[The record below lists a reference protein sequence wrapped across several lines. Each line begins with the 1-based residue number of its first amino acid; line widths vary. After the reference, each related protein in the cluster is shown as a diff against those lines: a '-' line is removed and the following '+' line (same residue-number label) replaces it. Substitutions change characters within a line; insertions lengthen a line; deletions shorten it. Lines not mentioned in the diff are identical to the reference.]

1 MCTRVSRWRP
11 ALLFAAALALTAGGP
26 ASAETGFRPRPF
38 SADLEPDALRAPR
51 ALSLAG
57 DSLDLALL
65 PVPPSAPRSDS
76 LSFRLDAGSVR
87 RDFAVGAVALRPP
100 TIYSPEEWRS
110 ALERRSLEDARR
122 GCALEALARS
132 TKREAGS
139 LTKFEIPVKFPG
151 PIGGLIGQGVD
162 INVTGREAIS
172 FSGESNFPINS
183 RESEIG
189 GPRRFPDLDMRQ
201 QLQIN
206 LDGTI
211 GDKIHV
217 LVQHDSETQT
227 PLSNRIKLRYE
238 GTEDEVVRRVEI
250 GNTQLTLPGNQFVS
264 FSGRQQGLFG
274 AKMEGKAGNLDF
286 TVVASK
292 QEGRTDRESFVGQ
305 SSERTN
311 LIPDLNYVKN
321 RIFWISRDPIFPITV
336 RLPVSVGSVRVFLDD
351 QNGANNTE
359 TGAIPGRAHLDADT
373 TQDFEPDGKFFEE
386 LRISEDYSVNLELG
400 ILVMNRTVTNSE
412 VLAVTYTYFD
422 RISQDSVDVGFVPP
436 SSQISEANPAI
447 LKLIKPVNPDPN
459 LDVAEVPR
467 LRVTWRYQLRNVYDL
482 GATRIQPEGFQL
494 RILRRIPGQEPT
506 DVQNGRTYLRV
517 FGLDN
522 VGAQAGTPPDERI
535 DRIFEDDCNQ
545 LIPWSELVLV
555 DYEHGLLY
563 FPGEQ
568 PFDPLPG
575 QEILMCADGDSLRE
589 RNAAIYGKRYDLIRS
604 TDQKYEIE
612 TKLRGAGSSTLSL
625 GRANLLEESETVR
638 LETPGQPPRVLT
650 RGVDYTIDYDIG
662 QIEFRSEEAKA
673 ADAKIS
679 VDFEYAPFLAQQQ
692 KSLVGLAGTYRFTPD
707 TELSSIWLFESNRT
721 PYRRPRLGQE
731 PSRALV
737 GGLAGQW
744 RSSPAFLTNWVDALP
759 LVTTE
764 RGSNIAISAEAA
776 TSFPN
781 PNTRDN
787 IYVDDMEGTEE
798 TSNLG
803 VGRRQWSFPSLPRRA
818 RGEPVLDSRDRYR
831 RIEWYNPLNAARRGD
846 LNPDLETQSPDEA
859 RNVITVLEVGLHG
872 GTQNDSLNAI
882 GGWGGVMRLLS
893 RSGIDYS
900 RRKFLEV
907 WVNDFDERRGK
918 MHIDLGTVSED
929 AMWQRDVAP
938 NGTLDTE
945 DKNND
950 LRLDDSGQKGP
961 TDEDTGLDGLFNEAE
976 PTDPARPPLPA
987 GCQNDLANDVAGD
1000 NYCYDREE
1008 SEFDYSY
1015 INGTENNGYL
1025 DTEDL
1030 NGNLSID
1037 VSESYFHYVIDLDP
1051 MIDSVAAFGKSGWR
1065 LYRIPLED
1073 GEPAVG
1079 SPLFDR
1085 DIRSVRFWFSDID
1098 RPDARFQIASI
1109 EVVGNRWLEG
1119 PILSGVQA
1127 TASGDTIRVPRD
1139 STAVPPDS
1147 IPKAIA
1153 GYGLL
1158 ADTTAAIGRF
1168 SVRVIDNKTGEDYQS
1183 PPIEVR
1189 TVNGVAEREQSLVLD
1204 FEDLAAIHSGYASK
1218 DLFQDEDYSRY
1229 ATLDFWYQTRAVSGG
1244 DPWLFLRFGS
1254 DSLNFYEY
1262 RTPLVP
1268 GLGWREVFL
1277 DLAELTRVK
1286 LKPTPDDTVTMYRR
1300 ATRLPYYTVP
1310 VEGGEIAAV
1319 GSPTLTRIGLIL
1331 VGVVNRSADSTL
1343 AATGEVWVNELRL
1356 SDVRKDPGL
1365 AQRITVSADFADL
1378 ASITADLRRVDDEFQ
1393 SLGGRRTGSINS
1405 SLSLGGNVNLHKL
1418 AEGSHLSLPF
1428 SWGWSR
1434 SKSLPELRTG
1444 SDVVLLDREGERTE
1458 NTALRGSLAITRST
1472 KSENALVY
1480 HTLDAMS
1487 FRISGSRNRNFSP
1500 TRVDTTESYGFGF
1513 QYNLRPRKPKDLRV
1527 FRSLRLAW
1535 FPTNI
1540 GFSASKDQSNTVSVD
1555 RRVLAAGDT
1564 ARATREVQSRAS
1576 RSQINVD
1583 AAPIAAKSL
1592 TTRYAFSAS
1601 RDHSR
1606 EENGEVFKGVNW
1618 GLEVGRTQT
1627 ANATLTPTMPRGLGW
1642 IAPNLSYDTQYTE
1655 NIPFELE
1662 TTDSMSGRL
1671 IRPRNVR
1678 NQNTAKLSL
1687 NLNVTRLFG
1696 AAPRRESSE
1705 SDSTRRKLNPLAG
1718 IGVVGRRLTDI
1729 RTSLSVT
1736 RASGF
1741 DRISER
1747 PGLEYQFGLTDLVDE
1762 DLRDRPAQGRQERF
1776 DQSRNVTGNASGGV
1790 QLWRGANLTG
1800 DYGYSER
1807 RALQSRNPNESRAIT
1822 WPDLNLSWGN
1832 FERFRGLER
1841 VVESADLSVG
1851 YQRVREISG
1860 PDLHRPDRETT
1871 RKEWAPLLSFT
1882 STFNSGL
1889 RAKLNA
1895 TRSTAIGENRLGGG
1909 TRDETSQSSYL
1920 IGFEYRIKT
1929 ARKVSVPLLGRGEPT
1944 TFTSELGL
1952 FLDLNYHTSRN
1963 VVKGRA
1969 GLPDNVTNDTS
1980 NWSIAPHANYS
1991 FSRNVSGTLEAKY
2004 GQSNN
2009 HKNENYS
2016 RRTIR
2021 LSVSATLQF

>member
-1 MCTRVSRWRP
+1 MWTRDPGWRA
-11 ALLFAAALALTAGGP
+11 ALFLAGVLALAALAVIEP
-26 ASAETGFRPRPF
+26 ARAEIGFQPPPF
-38 SADLEPDALRAPR
+38 SADLEPDAARAPR

-65 PVPPSAPRSDS
+65 PIPPSAPRADTVSYA
-76 LSFRLDAGSVR
+76 FPAGSVR
-87 RDFAVGAVALRPP
+87 RDFEVGSVALRAPA
-100 TIYSPEEWRS
+100 IYSTEEWRA
-110 ALERRSLEDARR
+110 ALERRSLENARR
-122 GCALEALARS
+122 GAALEALARS
-132 TKREAGS
+132 TKRDAGS

-172 FSGESNFPINS
+172 FSGESNFPINA
-183 RESEIG
+183 RESELG

-227 PLSNRIKLRYE
+227 PLANRIKLRYE

-250 GNTQLTLPGNQFVS
+250 GNTNLTLPGNQFVS
-264 FSGRQQGLFG
+264 FAGRQQGLFG

-311 LIPDLNYVKN
+311 LIADWNYVKD
-321 RIFWISRDPIFPITV
+321 RIFWISRDPGVDPFPLSI
-336 RLPVSVGSVRVFLDD
+336 GSVRVFLDD

-359 TGAIPGRAHLDADT
+359 TGALPGRAHLDADT
-373 TQDFEPDGKFFEE
+373 TKDVEPDGKFFQE

-400 ILVMNRTVTNSE
+400 ILVMNRRVNNAE
-412 VLAVTYTYFD
+412 VLAVAYTYFD
-422 RISQDSVDVGFVPP
+422 QSSGDSVDVGFVPP
-436 SSQISEANPAI
+436 PAQISEANPAI

-459 LDVAEVPR
+459 LEGAEVPR

-522 VGAQAGTPPDERI
+522 VGAQAGTAPDERI
-535 DRIFEDDCNQ
+535 DRIYADCNSD
-545 LIPWSELVLV
+545 IPWRELVLV

-575 QEILMCADGDSLRE
+575 QEILMCADADSLRD
-589 RNAAIYGKRYDLIRS
+589 RNSAIYGKRYDLIRS

-638 LETPGQPPRVLT
+638 LEVPGQPPRVLT

-662 QIEFRSEEAKA
+662 QIEFRTEEAKA

-692 KSLVGLAGTYRFTPD
+692 KSLVGFAGTYRFTPD
-707 TELSSIWLFESNRT
+707 TELSSIVLYESNRT

-744 RSSPAFLTNWVDALP
+744 RTSPGFLTNWIDALP

-764 RGSNIAISAEAA
+764 RSSNIAISAEAA

-803 VGRRQWSFPSLPRRA
+803 VGRRQWSFMSLPRRA

-846 LNPDLETQSPDEA
+846 LNPDLEQQSPDEA

-893 RSGIDYS
+893 KSGIDYS

-950 LRLDDSGQKGP
+950 LRLDDSRQNGP
-961 TDEDTGLDGLFNEAE
+961 TDEDTGLDGLFNEEE
-976 PTDPARPPLPA
+976 PVDPARPPAPA
-987 GCQNDLANDVAGD
+987 GCQGELAADVAGD

-1030 NGNLSID
+1030 NGNLALD
-1037 VSESYFHYVIDLDP
+1037 VAESFLHYEIDLDP
-1051 MIDSVAAFGKSGWR
+1051 MVDSVAAFGKSGWR
-1065 LYRIPLED
+1065 LYRIPLAD
-1073 GEPAVG
+1073 GEEAAG
-1079 SPLFDR
+1079 SPQLDR
-1085 DIRSVRFWFSDID
+1085 DIRSVRLWFSDID
-1098 RPDARFQIASI
+1098 RPSARFQIASV

-1139 STAVPPDS
+1139 SLAVPTDS
-1147 IPKAIA
+1147 IPKTIA
-1153 GYGLL
+1153 GYGLF

-1168 SVRVIDNKTGEDYQS
+1168 AVRVIDNKTGEDYQS

-1204 FEDLAAIHSGYASK
+1204 FDGLAAVHSAYASK

-1229 ATLDFWYQTRAVSGG
+1229 ATLDFWYQTRSVLGG

-1254 DSLNFYEY
+1254 DSLNFYEF

-1286 LKPTPDDTVTMYRR
+1286 LKPTPDDTVTMYRPT
-1300 ATRLPYYTVP
+1300 TRLPYYTLP
-1310 VEGGEIAAV
+1310 VEGGEVAAV
-1319 GSPTLTRIGLIL
+1319 GSPTLTRIGLLL
-1331 VGVVNRSADSTL
+1331 VGVVNRSADTTFAS
-1343 AATGEVWVNELRL
+1343 TGEVWVNELRL

-1365 AQRITVSADFADL
+1365 AQRITVSADLADL
-1378 ASITADLRRVDDEFQ
+1378 GSITADLRRVDDEFQ

-1405 SLSLGGNVNLHKL
+1405 SLSLGGNVNLHKF
-1418 AEGSHLSLPF
+1418 AEGAKLSLPF

-1434 SKSLPELRTG
+1434 SKSLPELKTG

-1458 NTALRGSLAITRST
+1458 NTALRGNFAISRST

-1487 FRISGSRNRNFSP
+1487 FRISGSRGRNFSP
-1500 TRVDTTESYGFGF
+1500 TRVDTTDSYGFGF

-1576 RSQINVD
+1576 RSQITVD
-1583 AAPIAAKSL
+1583 AAPIASKSL

-1601 RDHSR
+1601 RDHTR
-1606 EENGEVFKGVNW
+1606 EENGEVFRGVNW

-1627 ANATLTPTMPRGLGW
+1627 ANATFTPSMPRGLGW

-1655 NIPFELE
+1655 TVPFELE
-1662 TTDSMSGRL
+1662 VKDSLSGRL
-1671 IRPRNVR
+1671 LQRPRNVR
-1678 NQNTAKLSL
+1678 NQNTAKLTL

-1696 AAPRRESSE
+1696 AAPRKDPAEP
-1705 SDSTRRKLNPLAG
+1705 DSTRRKLNPLAG
-1718 IGVVGRRLTDI
+1718 IGVVGRRLSDI
-1729 RTSLSVT
+1729 RTTFSVT

-1741 DRISER
+1741 DRISDR
-1747 PGLEYQFGLTDLVDE
+1747 PSLEYQFGLVDLIDDE
-1762 DLRDRPAQGRQERF
+1762 LRDRPGQGRQERF

-1790 QLWRGANLTG
+1790 KLWRGANLTS
-1800 DYGYSER
+1800 DYAYSER
-1807 RALQSRNPNESRAIT
+1807 RALQSRNPHESRAIT
-1822 WPDLNLSWGN
+1822 WPDVSLSWGN
-1832 FERFRGLER
+1832 LERFRGLER

-1851 YQRVREISG
+1851 YQTVREISG

-1871 RKEWAPLLSFT
+1871 RKEWAPLLSVT
-1882 STFNSGL
+1882 TTFNSGL

-1895 TRSTAIGENRLGGG
+1895 NRSTAIGEDRLGSGV
-1909 TRDETSQSSYL
+1909 RDESSQSSYL
-1920 IGFEYRIKT
+1920 VGFEYRIKT

-1952 FLDLNYHTSRN
+1952 FLDLNYQTSRS
-1963 VVKGRA
+1963 VQKGRA
-1969 GLPDNVTNDTS
+1969 GQPDNVTNDTS
-1980 NWSIAPHANYS
+1980 DWSIAPHANYS